1 MSWLDQEKVRASR
14 GGLGNATQGA
24 GTAILRQISHTLKYL
39 FIHISIYNTIDGSS
53 RTYLVIRRA

>member
-1 MSWLDQEKVRASR
+1 MSWLDQKKVRASR

-39 FIHISIYNTIDGSS
+39 FIYISIY
-53 RTYLVIRRA
+53 TYIIL